1 MKKTLQITVFHAVTP
16 DLYACLDAVES
27 CRARAL
33 LVTTLAN
40 EALQLRQASQTGKAR
55 GILPQDHA
63 AEASAPETN
72 RTSQGTSPA
81 SREPAGEDGNAAIS
95 EEDYALLGERLFEA
109 GILGSV
115 A

>member
-16 DLYACLDAVES
+16 DLYDRLDAIES

-40 EALQLRQASQTGKAR
+40 EALQIRQAPSGKAR

-63 AEASAPETN
+63 AEAVASGTN
-72 RTSQGTSPA
+72 CTSQGTSPA
-81 SREPAGEDGNAAIS
+81 SREPAGEDGNASIS
-95 EEDYALLGERLFEA
+95 EEDYALLGERLFEED
-109 GILGSV
+109 ILGSV